1 MADRRDEVDHRV
13 SEDRS
18 AGFDLAQL
26 RGAYP
31 GERPDDSDKV
41 LIGPVAREIF
51 GLLAARLPDVAP
63 PKCLSK
69 YLRLFQRDWPPP
81 DVAPAARPVSQPSL
95 REPRLASPRSDVRQD
110 ALSPQAA
117 RTESQQGAPERHS
130 EKHLEALPSFP
141 QVVAG
146 EQLVLQAFRAMQQPL
161 AQPVSARLEPLQE
174 PPLEPDASS

>member
-69 YLRLFQRDWPPP
+69 YLPLFQRDWPPP
-81 DVAPAARPVSQPSL
+81 DVAPAA
-95 REPRLASPRSDVRQD
+95 RLASPRSDVRQD

-141 QVVAG
+141 QVVAE